1 MLDNVIGKVSYI
13 VRDAARPVIHIGE
26 AGDRPERSAEYVAQ
40 SVPIFNAREL
50 EETPSLS
57 AEGFALLHHPTG
69 VKDFSDSR
77 EVESRYYDE
86 VVDLV
91 KSETGASLV
100 IPFDHTTRVDAP
112 TDGVRG
118 PARHV
123 HNDYT
128 PKSIAQ
134 RSIDLLG
141 EAKAA
146 KALEGRVAQVNVWRP
161 LENPVKTSP
170 LALIDARTLAPED
183 LVATDLIFPDRI
195 GEIYSVAYNPEHRWL
210 HFPEMTPEEVL
221 LIKGYDSAGYDPAGD
236 GTARF
241 SPHTAFELPRAA
253 GFVPPRKSI
262 EIRTMAF
269 FGLNA

>member
-13 VRDAARPVIHIGE
+13 VRNAERPAIHIGE
-26 AGDRPERSAEYVAQ
+26 SGDTPSHSADYVSQ
-40 SVPIFNAREL
+40 SVPIFNARDLNEA
-50 EETPSLS
+50 PSLN
-57 AEGFALLHHPTG
+57 AEGFALLRHPTAVANFG
-69 VKDFSDSR
+69 DSG

-86 VVDLV
+86 IIDLV
-91 KSETGASLV
+91 KSTTGASLV
-100 IPFDHTTRVDAP
+100 VPFDHTTRVDAP
-112 TDGVRG
+112 QDGVRG

-134 RSIDLLG
+134 RTIDLLG

-146 KALEGRVAQVNVWRP
+146 KALEGRIAQINIWRP

-170 LALIDARTLAPED
+170 LALIDARSLAPDD

-195 GEIYSVAYNPEHRWL
+195 GEIYSVAYNPGHRWL

-221 LIKGYDSAGYDPAGD
+221 LIKGFDSAND

-241 SPHTAFELPRAA
+241 SPHTAFELPRSADS
-253 GFVPPRKSI
+253 VPPRKSI
-262 EIRTMAF
+262 EIRTLAF
-269 FGLNA
+269 FELED

>member
-13 VRDAARPVIHIGE
+13 VRDAARPAIHIGE
-26 AGDRPERSAEYVAQ
+26 AGDTPSRTADYVSQ
-40 SVPIFNAREL
+40 PVPIFNARHLAEA
-50 EETPSLS
+50 PSLN
-57 AEGFALLHHPTG
+57 AEGFALLRHPTK
-69 VKDFSDSR
+69 VKNFGDSG

-86 VVDLV
+86 IIALV
-91 KSETGASLV
+91 KSMTGAQLV

-112 TDGVRG
+112 EDGVRG

-134 RSIDLLG
+134 RTINLLG
-141 EAKAA
+141 EAQAA
-146 KALEGRVAQVNVWRP
+146 KALEGRIAQINIWRP

-170 LALIDARTLAPED
+170 LALIDARSLAPKD
-183 LVATDLIFPDRI
+183 LVATDLVFPDRV
-195 GEIYSVAYNPEHRWL
+195 GEIYSVAYNPDHRWL

-221 LIKGYDSAGYDPAGD
+221 LIKGYDSAED
-236 GTARF
+236 GTARY
-241 SPHTAFELPRAA
+241 SPHTAFELPRSAES
-253 GFVPPRKSI
+253 VPPRKSI

-269 FGLNA
+269 FDQE